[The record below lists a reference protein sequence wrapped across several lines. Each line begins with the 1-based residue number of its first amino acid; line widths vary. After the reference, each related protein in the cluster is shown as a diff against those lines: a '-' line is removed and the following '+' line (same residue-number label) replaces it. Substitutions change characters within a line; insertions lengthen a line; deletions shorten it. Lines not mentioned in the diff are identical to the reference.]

1 MSTLVW
7 IGREGSFTVPPCG
20 VSAPV
25 AGSILKALA
34 TCVSPATPAEP
45 GPPLLETT

>member
-7 IGREGSFTVPPCG
+7 IGREGSISGSPCG

-25 AGSILKALA
+25 AGSILKALGEMLVA
-34 TCVSPATPAEP
+34 GNAREP